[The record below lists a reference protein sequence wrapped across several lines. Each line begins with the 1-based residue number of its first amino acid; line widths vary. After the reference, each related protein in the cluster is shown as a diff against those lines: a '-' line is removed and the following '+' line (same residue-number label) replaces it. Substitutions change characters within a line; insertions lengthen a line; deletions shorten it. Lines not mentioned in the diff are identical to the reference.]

1 MVLFSR
7 LRSSLVNWDFAIL
20 SRLSLSLN
28 HLANHFKLQVHLYT
42 KPLSLARDADTK
54 SKPRQVIVAGWCTHL
69 TGSILL
75 YLHGLCSIQ
84 NLGGPKACLNSKTR
98 TIWVIEE
105 LNNRTWWEYDDWQA
119 FLLCIQL
126 KSAEGTFVCQLTLE
140 LELKDFYLLSCSTV
154 NDVISETRQPEFP
167 VSEYIVE

>member
-7 LRSSLVNWDFAIL
+7 LRSSLVNWDFPTL

-28 HLANHFKLQVHLYT
+28 RLAKHFKLLVDDYT
-42 KPLSLARDADTK
+42 KSMSLL
-54 SKPRQVIVAGWCTHL
+54 SKPIKVAGWCTHL

-119 FLLCIQL
+119 FLLCMQSE
-126 KSAEGTFVCQLTLE
+126 SAEGTFVCQLTLE
-140 LELKDFYLLSCSTV
+140 LELKDFYLLSCLTV
-154 NDVISETRQPEFP
+154 NDVISETRQPVFP